1 MTGHSVV
8 LGADKHEGVSWLCAV
23 MVSAFL
29 LRVWIVV
36 DVRILLLDDAS

>member
-8 LGADKHEGVSWLCAV
+8 LGAGKHEGASWLRVV

>member
-8 LGADKHEGVSWLCAV
+8 LGADKHKGASWLRAV

-29 LRVWIVV
+29 LRVWVVV